1 MNYCLQ
7 VFCLNLFF
15 LEITQSLKWIIKEW
29 LKVSGKRN
37 VTDAL
42 VFQWQMLGLLS
53 PLWRPTSFLAGSDRA
68 FVPGSTSTPRTFASC
83 SWRGW
88 SETKLKTRNDW
99 KVTYFLLLQSQSPVS
114 HNSSPQSPP
123 NDNSMFLSNSKFLS
137 FCHGHFNLI
146 VIHILPNSKVILY
159 LCKDQHNNTDPAR
172 LICPELISFTSCPRE
187 RTERYFYV
195 NTIV

>member
-68 FVPGSTSTPRTFASC
+68 FVPESTLTPRTFASC
-83 SWRGW
+83 SWRRW
-88 SETKLKTRNDW
+88 SETKLKTRDDW

-114 HNSSPQSPP
+114 HNSSPQSQPD
-123 NDNSMFLSNSKFLS
+123 DNSMFLSDSKIFS
-137 FCHGHFNLI
+137 FCHGHLNFTYCP
-146 VIHILPNSKVILY
+146 ILK
-159 LCKDQHNNTDPAR
+159 
-172 LICPELISFTSCPRE
+172 SFCVCAKT
-187 RTERYFYV
+187 
-195 NTIV
+195 NTIIPIQRDLFVLSWSPSHLVLVNELKDTFMWL

>member
-53 PLWRPTSFLAGSDRA
+53 PLSRPTSFLAGSDRA
-68 FVPGSTSTPRTFASC
+68 FVPESTSTPRTFASC
-83 SWRGW
+83 SWRRW
-88 SETKLKTRNDW
+88 SETKLKTRDDW

-123 NDNSMFLSNSKFLS
+123 DKDSIFLSKKFS
-137 FCHGHFNLI
+137 RFAMA
-146 VIHILPNSKVILY
+146 ILTNSKVILT

-187 RTERYFYV
+187 QTERYFYV

>member
-68 FVPGSTSTPRTFASC
+68 FVPESTLTPRTFASC

-123 NDNSMFLSNSKFLS
+123 DDNS
-137 FCHGHFNLI
+137 
-146 VIHILPNSKVILY
+146 IHMWN
-159 LCKDQHNNTDPAR
+159 DQHNNTDPAR

-195 NTIV
+195 NTRV